1 MGNPDIVL
9 NDINA
14 YERYKKYNILY
25 NKLEIAKFQDLDCGP
40 FQIQP
45 NNFPI
50 ISKPIINLCGM
61 GVNAKK
67 INSIRVFKKEYNLGN
82 FWCQFL
88 EGEHYSWDLIIR
100 NGKIIYH
107 VCFFGEK
114 KKLGLFKYWKQ
125 VEIELLPIIEKL
137 INFYLKDFTGNINL
151 ETIGGK
157 IIEVHLR
164 PGDIDLVDS
173 DIIKLLIMNS
183 TCCNDEIIQKQMDI
197 INCKKIDYNMFV
209 KLVPVWEKKT
219 KDYNNNVK
227 KKYKMIEKK
236 IVPLLNN
243 DDMIEDYY
251 IDLPNHPD
259 PEGYK
264 RWFLLLTYDLKY
276 GLKLSKKIEN
286 MIKIF

>member
-1 MGNPDIVL
+1 MWYGS
-9 NDINA
+9 
-14 YERYKKYNILY
+14 
-25 NKLEIAKFQDLDCGP
+25 QC
-40 FQIQP
+40 
-45 NNFPI
+45 
-50 ISKPIINLCGM
+50 
-61 GVNAKK
+61 KK
-67 INSIRVFKKEYNLGN
+67 INSLRAFKKEYNSGN

-107 VCFFGEK
+107 VCFLVKK

-137 INFYLKDFTGNINL
+137 INFYLKDFTGNVNL

-183 TCCNDEIIQKQMDI
+183 TCCDDEIIQKQMDI

-227 KKYKMIEKK
+227 KI
-236 IVPLLNN
+236 
-243 DDMIEDYY
+243 
-251 IDLPNHPD
+251 
-259 PEGYK
+259 
-264 RWFLLLTYDLKY
+264 
-276 GLKLSKKIEN
+276 
-286 MIKIF
+286 